1 MTTTTMI
8 PLSMVDLHG
17 PAQDAYG
24 RRINYLR
31 ISLTDR
37 CNLRCVYCMPA
48 EGVRWQS
55 KEELLS
61 DDELLRVV
69 RLAADV
75 GFTKIRLTGGE
86 PTLRRNLPDLVRE
99 IAANPAIT
107 DIAMTTNGIL
117 LSRLAEPLAA
127 AGLKRINVSIDT
139 LDPERF
145 KQITRGGRL
154 DLVME
159 GIAAAEAAG
168 LTPIK
173 LNAVVIRGQN
183 DHEVADLAGLAY
195 EHPWQMRF
203 IEVMPFEGVDD
214 VAFDLPRADRRGD
227 GAHRGALG
235 HPNARPA
242 RRPGRPGP
250 PLRLPERARLGR
262 LHLGDDRRLLRDLQ
276 PDAPDRRRQAAP
288 LPAARQR
295 GRLCSPSSAPARRT
309 TTSASGCARPSG
321 RSRGATASPPAKSP
335 SIAACPASVAREVAS
350 NE

>member
-8 PLSMVDLHG
+8 PLSMVDING
-17 PAQDAYG
+17 PAQDAFG

-117 LSRLAEPLAA
+117 LSRLAEPLAQ

-168 LTPIK
+168 LAPIK

-214 VAFDLPRADRRGD
+214 VAFDLLVPTAEVMARIEERWGTLTPDPTADPVDPARPFIF
-227 GAHRGALG
+227 
-235 HPNARPA
+235 PNAHGSVGFISAMTDAFCATCNRMRLTA
-242 RRPGRPGP
+242 DGK
-250 PLRLPERARLGR
+250 LRLC
-262 LHLGDDRRLLRDLQ
+262 LLRDNEVDLLALIRSGASDDDVRMRLREAVWQ
-276 PDAPDRRRQAAP
+276 KPWGHGVATGEVS
-288 LPAARQR
+288 LNR
-295 GRLCSPSSAPARRT
+295 GM
-309 TTSASGCARPSG
+309 
-321 RSRGATASPPAKSP
+321 SRIGG
-335 SIAACPASVAREVAS
+335 
-350 NE
+350 

>member
-8 PLSMVDLHG
+8 PLNMVDVNG
-17 PAQDAYG
+17 PAHDAFG

-48 EGVRWQS
+48 EGVRWQA
-55 KEELLS
+55 KEELLT

-86 PTLRRNLPDLVRE
+86 PTLRRNLPDLIRE

-117 LSRLAEPLAA
+117 LSRLAEPLAQ

-159 GIAAAEAAG
+159 GIQAAEAAG
-168 LTPIK
+168 LT
-173 LNAVVIRGQN
+173 
-183 DHEVADLAGLAY
+183 
-195 EHPWQMRF
+195 
-203 IEVMPFEGVDD
+203 
-214 VAFDLPRADRRGD
+214 
-227 GAHRGALG
+227 
-235 HPNARPA
+235 
-242 RRPGRPGP
+242 
-250 PLRLPERARLGR
+250 
-262 LHLGDDRRLLRDLQ
+262 
-276 PDAPDRRRQAAP
+276 
-288 LPAARQR
+288 
-295 GRLCSPSSAPARRT
+295 
-309 TTSASGCARPSG
+309 
-321 RSRGATASPPAKSP
+321 
-335 SIAACPASVAREVAS
+335 
-350 NE
+350 

>member
-1 MTTTTMI
+1 MI
-8 PLSMVDLHG
+8 PLSMVDVNG
-17 PAQDAYG
+17 PAHDAYG

-69 RLAADV
+69 RLGADV

-139 LDPERF
+139 LDAERF

-168 LTPIK
+168 LAPIK
-173 LNAVVIRGQN
+173 LNAVVDRGQN

-195 EHPWQMRF
+195 DHPWQMRF

-214 VAFDLPRADRRGD
+214 VAFDLLVPTAEVMARIEERWGTLTPDPLGGPGGP
-227 GAHRGALG
+227 GA
-235 HPNARPA
+235 
-242 RRPGRPGP
+242 
-250 PLRLPERARLGR
+250 PLRLPECARLGR
-262 LHLGDDRRLLRDLQ
+262 LHFGDDRRLLRDLQ
-276 PDAPDRRRQAAP
+276 SDAAHRRRQTAP

-295 GRLCSPSSAPARRT
+295 GRFARTHPLRRVGRRDAPPPARGDLAEAVGPRRRLRRGLAQ
-309 TTSASGCARPSG
+309 SRHVPHRRLGEQFG
-321 RSRGATASPPAKSP
+321 VRS
-335 SIAACPASVAREVAS
+335 IE
-350 NE
+350 

>member
-1 MTTTTMI
+1 MVTTLI
-8 PLSMVDLHG
+8 PLNTVTTGD
-17 PAQDAYG
+17 PAHDAYG

-48 EGVRWQS
+48 EGVRWQP
-55 KEELLS
+55 KEDLLT

-69 RLAADV
+69 RLGADV

-86 PTLRRNLPDLVRE
+86 PTLRRNLPEIVRE

-139 LDPERF
+139 LDPDRF
-145 KQITRGGRL
+145 SQITRGGRL

-168 LTPIK
+168 LAPIK
-173 LNAVVIRGQN
+173 LNAVVVRGQN
-183 DHEVADLAGLAY
+183 DHEVAALAGLAY
-195 EHPWQMRF
+195 DHPWQVRF

-214 VAFDLPRADRRGD
+214 VAFDFMVPTAEVMGRIAERWGVLTPDPAADPHD
-227 GAHRGALG
+227 
-235 HPNARPA
+235 PARPFVFPGA
-242 RRPGRPGP
+242 RGSVGFISAMTDAFCATCNRMRLTADGK
-250 PLRLPERARLGR
+250 LRLC
-262 LHLGDDRRLLRDLQ
+262 LLRDDEVDLLSILRSGADD
-276 PDAPDRRRQAAP
+276 DAVRLALREAIYRKPWGHGVSHGEVS
-288 LPAARQR
+288 LNR
-295 GRLCSPSSAPARRT
+295 GM
-309 TTSASGCARPSG
+309 
-321 RSRGATASPPAKSP
+321 SRIGG
-335 SIAACPASVAREVAS
+335 
-350 NE
+350 

>member
-1 MTTTTMI
+1 MTTTLI
-8 PLSMVDLHG
+8 PLRDVGIGS
-17 PAQDAYG
+17 PAHDSYG

-48 EGVRWQS
+48 EGVRWQP

-61 DDELLRVV
+61 DDELLRIV

-99 IAANPAIT
+99 IAANPLIT

-117 LSRLAEPLAA
+117 LSRLAEPLAQ

-139 LDPERF
+139 LDEDRF
-145 KQITRGGRL
+145 RQITRGGRL

-168 LTPIK
+168 LAPIK

-183 DHEVADLAGLAY
+183 DHEVAALAGLAY
-195 EHPWQMRF
+195 ERPWQVRF
-203 IEVMPFEGVDD
+203 IEVMPFEGIDD
-214 VAFDLPRADRRGD
+214 VAFDLLVPTAEVMAHIEERWGTLTPDPTADPTD
-227 GAHRGALG
+227 
-235 HPNARPA
+235 PARPFVFPGA
-242 RRPGRPGP
+242 RGSVGFISAMTDAFCATCNRMRLTADGK
-250 PLRLPERARLGR
+250 LRLC
-262 LHLGDDRRLLRDLQ
+262 LLRDNEVDLLSVLRSGADDESVRMALREAVAQ
-276 PDAPDRRRQAAP
+276 KPWGHGVSQGEVS
-288 LPAARQR
+288 LNR
-295 GRLCSPSSAPARRT
+295 GM
-309 TTSASGCARPSG
+309 
-321 RSRGATASPPAKSP
+321 SRIGG
-335 SIAACPASVAREVAS
+335 
-350 NE
+350 

>member
-1 MTTTTMI
+1 MTTTLI
-8 PLSMVDLHG
+8 PLSMVDVADTNG
-17 PAQDAYG
+17 PAHDAYG

-48 EGVRWQS
+48 EGVRWQP
-55 KEELLS
+55 KEELLT
-61 DDELLRVV
+61 DDELLRIV
-69 RLAADV
+69 RLGADV

-117 LSRLAEPLAA
+117 LSRLAEPLAQ

-145 KQITRGGRL
+145 RQITRGGRL

-168 LTPIK
+168 LAPIK
-173 LNAVVIRGQN
+173 LNAVVVRGQN

-195 EHPWQMRF
+195 ERPWQVRF

-214 VAFDLPRADRRGD
+214 VAFDFLVPTAEVMERIEERWGTLTPD
-227 GAHRGALG
+227 
-235 HPNARPA
+235 PNADPVDPA
-242 RRPGRPGP
+242 RPFVFPGAKGSVGFISAMTDAFCATCNRMRLTADGK
-250 PLRLPERARLGR
+250 LRLC
-262 LHLGDDRRLLRDLQ
+262 LLRDDEVDLLTLLRSGASDEEVRMRLREAVWRK
-276 PDAPDRRRQAAP
+276 PWGHGVAEGEVS
-288 LPAARQR
+288 LNR
-295 GRLCSPSSAPARRT
+295 GM
-309 TTSASGCARPSG
+309 
-321 RSRGATASPPAKSP
+321 SRIGG
-335 SIAACPASVAREVAS
+335 
-350 NE
+350 